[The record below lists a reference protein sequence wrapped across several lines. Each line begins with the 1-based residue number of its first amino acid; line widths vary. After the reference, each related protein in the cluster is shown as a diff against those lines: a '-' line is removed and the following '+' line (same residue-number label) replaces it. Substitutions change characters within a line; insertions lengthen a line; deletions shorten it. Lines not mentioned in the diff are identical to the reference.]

1 MFTTTSL
8 ILLPVSP
15 CATILHTLNLAERR
29 VQGTRTSSGYHRRVG
44 ENTAGYATGVGGH
57 AAVLVLVNLQELVTL
72 GKTVLLT
79 QRHARV
85 THRSHPT
92 LHGRHHPTHTVLH
105 PRGYHGSHTTA
116 HASATLIL
124 IPAILTALVLV
135 LVLCKIPTVSH
146 VSNYKCEKICVIIEM
161 PTEPS
166 FLRSVSNSTVC
177 TWFFII
183 ACLNSLVALAIIVL
197 VVMSAR
203 KLPTQQIIT
212 LVISSSVMFIN
223 AWFLFLMCN
232 RSINK
237 DGFKDDDSKEYKRS
251 LNKL

>member
-8 ILLPVSP
+8 TPLRPP
-15 CATILHTLNLAERR
+15 GTTILHALNLAERR
-29 VQGTRTSSGYHRRVG
+29 VQGTRTSSGYHRRIA
-44 ENTAGYATGVGGH
+44 ENTPGHSTGIRRH
-57 AAVLVLVNLQELVTL
+57 AAVLVLVDIQELVTL

-92 LHGRHHPTHTVLH
+92 LHGRHHPTHTFLH
-105 PRGYHGSHTTA
+105 HRGHHGSHTTA

-135 LVLCKIPTVSH
+135 LCKIPTISH

-166 FLRSVSNSTVC
+166 FLRNVSNSTVC

-237 DGFKDDDSKEYKRS
+237 DGFKGDDSKEYKRA